1 MTAKPEILARAREL
15 RGEISAWRRDFH
27 RHPEILYAV
36 ERTAG
41 IVADKLR
48 AFGCDEVAEGVGQ
61 TGVVGI
67 IKGRE
72 TSSGQA
78 VGMRADMDALPMT
91 ELNDFAHRS
100 TVPGRMHGCGHDG
113 HTAMLLGAAKML
125 AETRNFNG
133 AAALIFQPAEEG
145 GAGGD
150 AMVKDGMMERFGIGR
165 VFGVHN
171 MPGVPLGQFAIR
183 PGTLMAAAD
192 FFDIEIEGRGGHAAR
207 PHQCVDPVVVG
218 AHLVAAVQTLA
229 SRVSDPIDNVVVS
242 ICEFHAGEA
251 HNVIP
256 ETAVLRGTA
265 RFLREDTRDAIE
277 ARLGEMCETV
287 GKVFGARA
295 ALKYKRLYPCT
306 VNDDAAAA
314 FAAGVAAQV
323 AGPEN
328 VDSDAPPIMGGE
340 DFSFMLRARPGA
352 FIFLGN
358 GDTFGVH
365 HPRYDFNDDAIPLGC
380 AYWANLAETAMP
392 IGGGGGG
399 GRGGDGNG

>member
-1 MTAKPEILARAREL
+1 MTAKSEIQGRAREL
-15 RGEISAWRRDFH
+15 RGEISGWRRDFH

-36 ERTAG
+36 DRTAG
-41 IVADKLR
+41 IVAEKLR
-48 AFGCDEVAEGVGQ
+48 AFGCDEVAEGIGQ

-67 IKGRE
+67 VRGRE
-72 TSSGQA
+72 TSSGEV

-91 ELNDFAHRS
+91 ELNEFGHKS
-100 TVPGRMHGCGHDG
+100 TIPGRMHGCGHDG

-125 AETRNFNG
+125 AETRDFNG
-133 AAALIFQPAEEG
+133 AVALIFQPAEEG
-145 GAGGD
+145 GAGGE
-150 AMVKDGMMERFGIGR
+150 AMVKDGMMERFGVKR
-165 VFGVHN
+165 VFGIHN
-171 MPGVPLGQFAIR
+171 MPGVPLGRFALR

-218 AHLVAAVQTLA
+218 AHLVAALQTLA
-229 SRVSDPIDNVVVS
+229 SRAADPIDNVVVS
-242 ICEFHAGEA
+242 VCEFHAGEA
-251 HNVIP
+251 PNVIP

-265 RFLREDTRDAIE
+265 RFLREDTRDRVE
-277 ARLGEMCETV
+277 SRLGEMCEAV
-287 GKVFGARA
+287 GKTFGARA
-295 ALKYKRLYPCT
+295 ALKYRRLYPCT

-314 FAAGVAAQV
+314 FAAGVAARV
-323 AGPEN
+323 AGPDN

-365 HPRYDFNDDAIPLGC
+365 HPRYDFNDDAIPFGC
-380 AYWANLAETAMP
+380 AYWAHLAEAAMP
-392 IGGGGGG
+392 AGPAGG
-399 GRGGDGNG
+399 N